1 MTGAQPGRIFSLPLG
16 VTWLGRAL
24 PADQDGITLDGDPAL
39 SALHARLEVSPAD
52 YRVKVSDCKSKNG
65 TWVGGEPCGPDPE
78 FVADGEVLR
87 LGSTFLVLR
96 YEKTKTADA
105 DVPGLVGISPAMRAL
120 RARLQLLAAQPQP
133 LFLNGETGAGKE
145 VVSRAV
151 HRLSQRPG
159 ALVQVNCAAIPAS
172 LAESE
177 LFGHVERAFTDA
189 KPRLGLFRR
198 ADRGTLLL
206 DEIGDMPLELQAK
219 LLRVLE
225 ERTVTPVGSD
235 RSLPVDVRV
244 IAATHRD
251 LQKESAAGRFRRDLY
266 MRLAQLAIELP
277 PLRARR
283 EDILMLLQHGSAT
296 AARLLT
302 PELVHALLVHAWPGN
317 VRETLA
323 VANQLQV
330 EGVTDELLQRLDPP
344 ESVAPAPLSAPAPS
358 LTTAGPPTPPARP
371 YRLPKPEKAELQRLL
386 QRHLGTIKLVAQE
399 MGCSRRHV
407 QRLMEQYDLQADDFR
422 NAPAK

>member
-1 MTGAQPGRIFSLPLG
+1 
-16 VTWLGRAL
+16 
-24 PADQDGITLDGDPAL
+24 
-39 SALHARLEVSPAD
+39 
-52 YRVKVSDCKSKNG
+52 
-65 TWVGGEPCGPDPE
+65 
-78 FVADGEVLR
+78 
-87 LGSTFLVLR
+87 
-96 YEKTKTADA
+96 
-105 DVPGLVGISPAMRAL
+105 
-120 RARLQLLAAQPQP
+120 
-133 LFLNGETGAGKE
+133 
-145 VVSRAV
+145 
-151 HRLSQRPG
+151 
-159 ALVQVNCAAIPAS
+159 
-172 LAESE
+172 
-177 LFGHVERAFTDA
+177 
-189 KPRLGLFRR
+189 
-198 ADRGTLLL
+198 LLL